1 MRDIAIGEAKISM
14 PPLAFDGDQPRG
26 HELREMGADRLLGHA
41 GQVGELR
48 RGERSIRQESGKNF
62 RSSVIADERG
72 DADDVR
78 AVFHSSMLSEP

>member
-1 MRDIAIGEAKISM
+1 MRDIPIREAEVTV
-14 PPLAFDGDQPRG
+14 PALTLDRHQLRLDQ
-26 HELREMGADRLLGHA
+26 LREMGADRLLGHA